1 MSSFSVI
8 LTNRLVLNLRERAVE
23 QLPGTVETMGKF
35 QAALPVSRQLL
46 SITSVRNPPFVRQD
60 MSSATVTTTLEAVA
74 NVSVGRWQP
83 TTSAHP
89 FEAYPL
95 SDKTDR

>member
-1 MSSFSVI
+1 MFSFSVI
-8 LTNRLVLNLRERAVE
+8 LANRLVLNLRERAVE

-46 SITSVRNPPFVRQD
+46 SMTFVRNPPFVRQN
-60 MSSATVTTTLEAVA
+60 MSSATVTTTLEAVV
-74 NVSVGRWQP
+74 NVPVGRWQP
-83 TTSAHP
+83 ATSAHP